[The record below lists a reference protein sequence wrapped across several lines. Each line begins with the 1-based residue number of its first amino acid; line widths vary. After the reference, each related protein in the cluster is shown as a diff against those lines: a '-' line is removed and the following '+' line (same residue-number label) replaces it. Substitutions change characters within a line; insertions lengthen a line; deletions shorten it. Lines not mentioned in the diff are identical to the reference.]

1 MSSRQAFASALHLF
15 VVLGLFM
22 AGLFFVALPYLP
34 ASRLQLI
41 DLLTNRFEK
50 CTVIGISFFAV
61 SILFLL
67 GFYAL
72 DRGRF
77 LVLRMGI
84 STDLRIVRQT
94 VEDLFAR
101 QFSKKLFLKEIAVGP
116 KAVLELNVHLIPLDE
131 FEREELFVQAE
142 KELSALLRERFGYT
156 KPFYLISYSS

>member
-1 MSSRQAFASALHLF
+1 M
-15 VVLGLFM
+15 
-22 AGLFFVALPYLP
+22 ALPYLP
-34 ASRLQLI
+34 ASRLHLI

-50 CTVIGISFFAV
+50 CTAVGIGFFVI

-77 LVLRMGI
+77 LVLRMGV
-84 STDLRIVRQT
+84 SADLKIVRQT

-101 QFSKKLFLKEIAVGP
+101 QFSRRVVLKEIEIGP
-116 KAVLELNVHLIPLDE
+116 KASLELNVSLAPLDE
-131 FEREELFVQAE
+131 FEREKLFKEAE

-156 KPFYLISYSS
+156 KPFYLIAYSS